1 MYYLLTIKQLHAPS
15 EIYEFKHQTEINLI
29 YLALINIKIILCLV
43 MVNKL
48 YVLMIDLVNQCRHL
62 VVKNAVYSCVEKI
75 FEEVQ
80 YSKK

>member
-1 MYYLLTIKQLHAPS
+1 
-15 EIYEFKHQTEINLI
+15 
-29 YLALINIKIILCLV
+29 

-80 YSKK
+80 YSKKWLKNIFIMRKKDKRNFKIADKSPIGVVDHCCVAGTVHQVCY